1 MSTVSRPSPRS
12 NRHEHLDVGN
22 WKLETGGTTSV
33 LVEGG
38 ADLTATVPNPEARS
52 PKSRT
57 LPLLIEIGCEE
68 IPARF
73 LAEAQKGLE
82 ERLREALKDAKLLP
96 LHTHPLSPGE
106 RVVPCPA
113 GPGEGPSDAGHRTPD
128 SQTLQSYSTPRRL
141 VAYLSEVLDKQP
153 DKEEEVRGPAVRAA
167 FDTHGKPTTAA
178 ESFAAKHGA
187 EVQGLV
193 KVSTAKGEYVA
204 VRKSVAGR
212 SALEV
217 LPEIF
222 PNVVTGLSFRKSMY
236 WEKSKTRFIRP
247 IRWLLTLLG
256 EGENAQVVHF
266 EVAGVRSGKETRGH
280 RILDSSPI
288 SVNSF
293 EEYSKQLRESLVEF
307 DPEKRREQVRKEIQ
321 ALLETSRLSLIEDRG
336 LEEWVVNSTEWPGVL
351 LGSFDKRFLK
361 LPREILITVMRD
373 HQKYFAL
380 EDAAGN
386 LQPKFI
392 ASLNLDSDPKGH
404 IRAGHERVLT
414 ARFSDAEFFWT
425 ADQRILLRDRL
436 PMLERVTY
444 QAKLGSYGDKVRR
457 MEAIADKI
465 CRSLAVAYPYS
476 VSRSGAT
483 DQEHFLGA
491 VRSGAY
497 PCPVSRADAPDREH
511 VLGAIRLCKCDL
523 TTQMVQEFTE
533 LQGVVGGLYAREQGE
548 PEAVWQAIYDHYL
561 PLSADGQ
568 SPRTVFGAVVSLADK
583 LDSVIAGFS
592 AGFEPTGSSDP
603 FGLRRAGN
611 GIVKVT
617 VDLLPGLDL
626 LDLLKQITE
635 ANLGLPPVTDLFG
648 QVASFLRE
656 RTESY
661 LETIAGLRYDTV
673 RAVVRSFLAWTP
685 PADALGRGKALDRIR
700 DSEDFVALATA
711 AKRTRNILTKSA
723 KADDLAGT
731 VEPIDEELLTA
742 GPEEELYCTYNRLR
756 PTVDELAARGEYEDA
771 FRVLAGLR
779 PQVDR
784 FFDKVLVMDDDLRVR
799 RNRLNLLSK
808 LDLWVFRRF
817 ADLSQIE
824 STASSPVDAPTSKTV
839 ASDKGPVT
847 SQEPRTKN

>member
-1 MSTVSRPSPRS
+1 MVAGPNSGSRS
-12 NRHEHLDVGN
+12 
-22 WKLETGGTTSV
+22 
-33 LVEGG
+33 
-38 ADLTATVPNPEARS
+38 PNPGTM
-52 PKSRT
+52 PTDPNPDSRT

-73 LAEAQKGLE
+73 LADAQKSLE
-82 ERLREALKDAKLLP
+82 ERLRAALQEARLLP
-96 LHTHPLSPGE
+96 LHSDPLSPGE
-106 RVVPCPA
+106 RVVPCPS

-141 VAYLSEVLDKQP
+141 MAYLSEVLDKQP
-153 DKEEEVRGPAVRAA
+153 DKVEEVRGPAVRAG

-187 EVQGLV
+187 EVQDLV
-193 KVSTAKGEYVA
+193 KVLTPKGEYVA
-204 VRKSVAGR
+204 VRKLVAGR
-212 SALEV
+212 LAVEV
-217 LPEIF
+217 LPEILPSAITGVSF
-222 PNVVTGLSFRKSMY
+222 PKSMY

-247 IRWLLTLLG
+247 IRWLLALLG
-256 EGENAQVVHF
+256 EGEHAQVVHF
-266 EVAGVRSGKETRGH
+266 EVAGVRSGNETRGH
-280 RILDSSPI
+280 RILESSPI

-293 EEYSKQLRESLVEF
+293 EEYSRQLRESWVEF
-307 DPEKRREQVRKEIQ
+307 DPEERREQIRKEIQ
-321 ALLETSRLSLIEDRG
+321 DLLKDARRWAYPEPKPLNLIEDRE
-336 LEEWVVNSTEWPGVL
+336 LEEWVVNSTEWPRAL
-351 LGSFDKRFLK
+351 LGSFDRRFLK
-361 LPREILITVMRD
+361 LPREILITAMRD

-380 EDAAGN
+380 EDDAGN
-386 LQPKFI
+386 LQAQFI
-392 ASLNLDSDPKGH
+392 ASLNLDSDPKGL
-404 IRAGHERVLT
+404 IQAGHERVLT
-414 ARFSDAEFFWT
+414 ARFSDAEFFWN
-425 ADQRILLRDRL
+425 ADQRIPLRDRL
-436 PMLERVTY
+436 SMLERVTY

-457 MEAIADKI
+457 MEAVATRI
-465 CRSLAVAYPYS
+465 CCILAEQGTMSATE
-476 VSRSGAT
+476 T
-483 DQEHFLGA
+483 DQVLCA
-491 VRSGAY
+491 VRLS
-497 PCPVSRADAPDREH
+497 
-511 VLGAIRLCKCDL
+511 KCDL
-523 TTQMVQEFTE
+523 TTQMVQEFSE

-611 GIVKVT
+611 GIVKVS

-626 LDLLKQITE
+626 LELLKEITE
-635 ANLGLPPVTDLFG
+635 ANLGLPPVRDLFG
-648 QVASFLRE
+648 QVAGFLRE
-656 RTESY
+656 RAESY

-673 RAVVRSFLAWTP
+673 RAVMQAKSRGWNR
-685 PADALGRGKALDRIR
+685 PADALARGGALERIR
-700 DSEDFVALATA
+700 DSEDFVALSTA

-723 KADDLAGT
+723 KPDDLTEAIQP
-731 VEPIDEELLTA
+731 VNEQLLAA
-742 GPEEELYCTYNRLR
+742 GPEEDLYRAYNRLR
-756 PTVDELAARGEYEDA
+756 PSLDDLASHGEYEEA

-824 STASSPVDAPTSKTV
+824 STASSLVDAPTTKAV
-839 ASDKGPVT
+839 ASDKGRVT
-847 SQEPRTKN
+847 SQEPRTKNLELRTTNH

>member
-1 MSTVSRPSPRS
+1 
-12 NRHEHLDVGN
+12 
-22 WKLETGGTTSV
+22 LETGGTTSV

-52 PKSRT
+52 PKPRT

-73 LAEAQKGLE
+73 LADAQKGLE
-82 ERLREALKDAKLLP
+82 ERLQAAFKDARLLP
-96 LHTHPLSPGE
+96 LHPHPVSPGE

-113 GPGEGPSDAGHRTPD
+113 GPDEGPSDAGHRT
-128 SQTLQSYSTPRRL
+128 QTLHSYSTPRRL

-153 DKEEEVRGPAVRAA
+153 DKVEEVRGPAVRAA

-193 KVSTAKGEYVA
+193 KVSTAKGEYLA

-212 SALEV
+212 SALDV
-217 LPEIF
+217 LREIV
-222 PNVVTGLSFRKSMY
+222 PDVVTGLSFPKSMY

-247 IRWLLTLLG
+247 IRWLLALLG
-256 EGENAQVVHF
+256 EGEHAQVVHF
-266 EVAGVRSGKETRGH
+266 EVAGVWSGNETRGH

-288 SVNSF
+288 FVNSF
-293 EEYSKQLRESLVEF
+293 EEYSRQLRESLVEF
-307 DPEKRREQVRKEIQ
+307 DPDKRREQVRKEIQ
-321 ALLETSRLSLIEDRG
+321 ALLEASRLNVIEDRE
-336 LEEWVVNSTEWPGVL
+336 LEEWVVNSTEWPRAL
-351 LGSFDKRFLK
+351 LGSFDKRFLE

-380 EDAAGN
+380 EDNGGN

-404 IRAGHERVLT
+404 IRAGHERVLA
-414 ARFSDAEFFWT
+414 ARFSDAEFFWK
-425 ADQRILLRDRL
+425 ADQRVPLRDRL

-497 PCPVSRADAPDREH
+497 PYSVSRAGAPDREH

-611 GIVKVT
+611 GIVKVS

-626 LDLLKQITE
+626 LELLKEITE
-635 ANLGLPPVTDLFG
+635 ANLGLPPVRDLFG
-648 QVASFLRE
+648 QVAGFLRE
-656 RTESY
+656 RAESY

-673 RAVVRSFLAWTP
+673 RAVMQAKSRGWNR
-685 PADALGRGKALDRIR
+685 PADALARGRALERIR
-700 DSEDFVALATA
+700 DSEDFVALSTA

-723 KADDLAGT
+723 KPDDLTEAIQP
-731 VEPIDEELLTA
+731 VNEQLLAA
-742 GPEEELYCTYNRLR
+742 GPEEDLYRAYNRLR
-756 PTVDELAARGEYEDA
+756 PSLDDLASHGEYEEA
-771 FRVLAGLR
+771 FRVLARLR

-784 FFDKVLVMDDDLRVR
+784 FFDKVLVMDDDIRVR

-808 LDLWVFRRF
+808 LNLWVFQRF

-824 STASSPVDAPTSKTV
+824 STASSLVDAPTSKAV
-839 ASDKGPVT
+839 ASDKGRVT